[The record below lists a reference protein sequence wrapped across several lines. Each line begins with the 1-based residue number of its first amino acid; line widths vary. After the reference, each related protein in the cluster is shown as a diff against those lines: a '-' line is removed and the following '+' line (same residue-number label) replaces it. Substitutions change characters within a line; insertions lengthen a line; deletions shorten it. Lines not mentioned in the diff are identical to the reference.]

1 MINCNL
7 FRFQLNPDHVLSF
20 ESLIFDIGGNG
31 MSVQQGVNM
40 LGIIVEPDC
49 LAVRVVSLD

>member
-1 MINCNL
+1 M
-7 FRFQLNPDHVLSF
+7 SS

-49 LAVRVVSLD
+49 LAVHVVSVDW